1 MADNKFIQ
9 SVLAGSIMNAG
20 VFRALETRIKKN
32 DTDALPFK
40 NTLKGLKYFGG
51 FITKVQHN
59 YLWMDFKLTLKLMI
73 RQKTELEIFT
83 AYAPVHQENKKIK
96 GITQEEK
103 ILRFVAFLK
112 KYLSDRPQRKYR
124 LVLNVL
130 LHEEAMFLL
139 KAEVNTAEPL
149 SAGAVQKI
157 SQKAVP
163 GICGALRHVPM
174 HLPPGK
180 MGECLQQNAGKLL
193 RSRRKYYSYWYD
205 PHTPAV
211 RILEMPALMRRVLVE
226 VDSKKKIKE
235 IVRHCAADVS
245 PEDTRTVLEHLY
257 KMKMITLN

>member
-1 MADNKFIQ
+1 MPGNKFIQ
-9 SVLAGSIMNAG
+9 SVLAGSIMDAG
-20 VFRALETRIKKN
+20 VFRTLETKVKKN
-32 DTDALPFK
+32 DSDALPFK
-40 NTLKGLKYFGG
+40 KTLKGLKYFGG

-59 YLWMDFKLTLKLMI
+59 YLWMDFKLTMKLMI

-96 GITQEEK
+96 GMKQDEK
-103 ILRFVAFLK
+103 ILRFISFLK
-112 KYLSDRPQRKYR
+112 KYLSARPQRKYR

-139 KAEVNTAEPL
+139 KTGADTGEPVTANPSRKL
-149 SAGAVQKI
+149 SL
-157 SQKAVP
+157 KAIP
-163 GICGALRHVPM
+163 GICGAVCHVPM
-174 HLPPGK
+174 HLPPGR
-180 MGECLQQNAGKLL
+180 MAECLQPNAAKLL

-245 PEDTRTVLEHLY
+245 PGDTRAVLEHLY